1 MVTTGNNFTEEIRA
15 AIIEANAEI
24 TQDINEKK
32 NVKAFLNFL
41 ADTPQ
46 GKEFD
51 KAVIRNAKMLLMF
64 MYFIFILILL
74 VFRICMLM
82 KHRNY
87 LYPLLGQ

>member
-24 TQDINEKK
+24 PQDINEKK

-51 KAVIRNAKMLLMF
+51 KAVIRNAKMLSNVTGCTPLSEIAL
-64 MYFIFILILL
+64 MYFAFIGG
-74 VFRICMLM
+74 M
-82 KHRNY
+82 KAAKENER
-87 LYPLLGQ
+87 

>member
-24 TQDINEKK
+24 PQDINEKK

-51 KAVIRNAKMLLMF
+51 KAVIRNAEMLINVTGCTPLSEVAL
-64 MYFIFILILL
+64 MYFAFIGG
-74 VFRICMLM
+74 M
-82 KHRNY
+82 KAAKENER
-87 LYPLLGQ
+87 

>member
-51 KAVIRNAKMLLMF
+51 KAVIRNDEMLSKETGCTPLSEIAL
-64 MYFIFILILL
+64 MYFAFIGG
-74 VFRICMLM
+74 M
-82 KHRNY
+82 KAAKENER
-87 LYPLLGQ
+87 

>member
-1 MVTTGNNFTEEIRA
+1 MSEEIRA

-24 TQDINEKK
+24 TRDMDEKQ

-51 KAVIRNAKMLLMF
+51 KAVIRNAETLSKVTGCTPLSEVAL
-64 MYFIFILILL
+64 MYFAFIGG
-74 VFRICMLM
+74 M
-82 KHRNY
+82 KTAKENER
-87 LYPLLGQ
+87 

>member
-1 MVTTGNNFTEEIRA
+1 MSEEIRA

-24 TQDINEKK
+24 TQDMNEKQ

-51 KAVIRNAKMLLMF
+51 KAVIKNAEMLSKVTGCTPLSEIAL
-64 MYFIFILILL
+64 MYFAFIGG
-74 VFRICMLM
+74 M
-82 KHRNY
+82 KAAKENER
-87 LYPLLGQ
+87 

>member
-1 MVTTGNNFTEEIRA
+1 MATGNNFTEEIRA

-24 TQDINEKK
+24 TQDINEK

-51 KAVIRNAKMLLMF
+51 KAVIRNAKMLSNVTGCTPLSEIAL
-64 MYFIFILILL
+64 MYFAFIGG
-74 VFRICMLM
+74 M
-82 KHRNY
+82 KAAKENER
-87 LYPLLGQ
+87 

>member
-15 AIIEANAEI
+15 AIEVNAEI

-51 KAVIRNAKMLLMF
+51 KAVIRNAEMLSNVTGCTPLSEIAL
-64 MYFIFILILL
+64 MYFAFIGG
-74 VFRICMLM
+74 M
-82 KHRNY
+82 KAAKENER
-87 LYPLLGQ
+87 

>member
-1 MVTTGNNFTEEIRA
+1 MNEEIRA

-51 KAVIRNAKMLLMF
+51 KAVIKTSQMLSKVTGCTPLSEVAL
-64 MYFIFILILL
+64 MYFAFIGG
-74 VFRICMLM
+74 M
-82 KHRNY
+82 KAAKENER
-87 LYPLLGQ
+87 

>member
-1 MVTTGNNFTEEIRA
+1 MSEEIRA

-24 TQDINEKK
+24 TQDMNEKQ

-51 KAVIRNAKMLLMF
+51 KAVIKNAEMLSKVTGCTPLSEIAL
-64 MYFIFILILL
+64 MYFAFIGG
-74 VFRICMLM
+74 M
-82 KHRNY
+82 KTKAAD
-87 LYPLLGQ
+87 

>member
-15 AIIEANAEI
+15 AIIEANAES
-24 TQDINEKK
+24 TQDINKK

-51 KAVIRNAKMLLMF
+51 KAVIRNAEMLSKVTGCTPLSEIAL
-64 MYFIFILILL
+64 MYFAFIGG
-74 VFRICMLM
+74 M
-82 KHRNY
+82 KAAKENER
-87 LYPLLGQ
+87 

>member
-1 MVTTGNNFTEEIRA
+1 MATGNNFTEERRA

-24 TQDINEKK
+24 TQDINEK

-51 KAVIRNAKMLLMF
+51 KAVIRNAKMLSNVTGCTPLSEIAL
-64 MYFIFILILL
+64 MYFAFIGG
-74 VFRICMLM
+74 M
-82 KHRNY
+82 KAAKENER
-87 LYPLLGQ
+87 